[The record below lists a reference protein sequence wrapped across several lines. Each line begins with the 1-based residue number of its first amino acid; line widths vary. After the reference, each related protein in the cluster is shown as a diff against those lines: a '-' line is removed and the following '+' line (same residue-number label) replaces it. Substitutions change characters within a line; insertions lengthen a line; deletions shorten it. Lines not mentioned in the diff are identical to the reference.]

1 MSKKN
6 IQINIKAEELR
17 KKLNIKNGKKGEKGD
32 KGDVIFVDKIIEKVE
47 VIKEVPNE
55 ETGEEI
61 VEKINKLSTEA
72 DIHKIDFAHLK
83 NVPEFGKSKPN
94 GGGWRNL
101 WQMNDVSKNVLD
113 ATNDQVL
120 KYNSTTGLWEAG
132 AGGGSGT
139 VTTNSSLTGD
149 GSGGSPLGI
158 NLSNSNT
165 WTASQTFL
173 EDTIF
178 SEPDPVSSN
187 TLKLI
192 YYTKTNVLFQESW
205 SLGYNNSL
213 PVADL
218 SQIVIG
224 NNNTMSSFAG
234 FIGGFGNT
242 ATTTEDIFLLGLNNT
257 ASSTSAGIGIGIA
270 NALGGGSLQ
279 FAIGHTNTLG
289 NFNNLVAVGLTNTNG
304 ADSTVAVGINLN
316 NTLASSLDIG
326 ISDATKATL
335 TTTYGRFRTDVGIGT
350 IPSAGLHVLKTT
362 EQLRL
367 GYDASNYVTTTVS
380 SAGLLSWQ
388 TTAGATAGIYTLTP
402 HGSGGSGTNRTLS
415 FGRAWA
421 NPALLL
427 YDNGAGARFGWGMQN
442 DAMQFFSPSTT
453 GTIFTWNKG
462 GDLQPNGTNELLR
475 LTQYASGT
483 GAGLGMGSSGF
494 ASTTP
499 YRIDFQG
506 VSATTGS
513 AGVEGIL
520 RFSRI
525 QTGGVSYPEAF
536 SIALGR
542 YSSSGTGPDTRV
554 DLLLKA
560 TAATD
565 YTTGVMVM
573 SLQSNGNVGFGVT
586 PATAVIH
593 LKAGTATASTAP
605 LKFTTGTNLTT
616 AEVGVMEYN
625 NTFHLTNSDA
635 TRRHVVT
642 APNTTKVTAAAPYTN
657 DGYVVINIGG
667 TDFRVMTTA

>member
-1 MSKKN
+1 MEIVQPGQSLDPSEYAASVSN
-6 IQINIKAEELR
+6 LDGTLTISPTT
-17 KKLNIKNGKKGEKGD
+17 
-32 KGDVIFVDKIIEKVE
+32 GDVVASL
-47 VIKEVPNE
+47 N
-55 ETGEEI
+55 T
-61 VEKINKLSTEA
+61 
-72 DIHKIDFAHLK
+72 AH
-83 NVPEFGKSKPN
+83 
-94 GGGWRNL
+94 
-101 WQMNDVSKNVLD
+101 
-113 ATNDQVL
+113 
-120 KYNSTTGLWEAG
+120 
-132 AGGGSGT
+132 
-139 VTTNSSLTGD
+139 
-149 GSGGSPLGI
+149 
-158 NLSNSNT
+158 SNT

-289 NFNNLVAVGLTNTNG
+289 NFNNLVAVGLTNNNN
-304 ADSTVAVGINLN
+304 ADNTVTVGINLTN
-316 NTLASSLDIG
+316 SLTNSLDVG

-367 GYDASNYVTTTVS
+367 SYSSGNEVKFTVDS
-380 SAGLLSWQ
+380 GGNLALQ

-402 HGSGGSGTNRTLS
+402 HGAGGSGTNRTLS

-427 YDNGAGARFGWGMQN
+427 YDNGASTRFGWGMQN
-442 DAMQFFSPSTT
+442 DAMQFFAPTIT
-453 GTIFTWNKG
+453 GGIFTWNRG
-462 GDLQPNGTNELLR
+462 GDLQPNGTNEIMR
-475 LTQYASGT
+475 LTQYAAGT
-483 GAGLGMGSSGF
+483 GAGLGMGRSAFSP
-494 ASTTP
+494 TTP
-499 YRIDFQG
+499 YRIDLEG

-513 AGVEGIL
+513 AGVEGFF
-520 RFSRI
+520 RVNRA
-525 QTGGVSYPEAF
+525 QTGGVSYPQAF
-536 SIALGR
+536 SMAIGR
-542 YSSSGTGPDTRV
+542 YSSSGLGPDTRV
-554 DLLLKA
+554 DLLLKS
-560 TAATD
+560 TAATN
-565 YTTGVMVM
+565 YTTDVMVV

-635 TRRHVVT
+635 TRRHIVT
-642 APNTTKVTAAAPYTN
+642 APNTTKVTAGAPYTN
-657 DGYVVINIGG
+657 DGYVVMNIGG
-667 TDFRVMTTA
+667 TDFKLMTTA